1 MNKKIE
7 KLKKG
12 LKSKFKIDRT
22 QHRLPR
28 TTAVNGPRGLTL
40 LSRKCPIKSVQTTG
54 GCSAVQL
61 NIRTQFWTIFLKV
74 RAFLLPSTLQN
85 VLNPFLKDS
94 YGSTRAHGQ
103 ATQPFLA
110 YQYRPVRHR
119 SFLLGLLSHV
129 RRSSPTSP
137 GRRGA
142 RAHSSI

>member
-12 LKSKFKIDRT
+12 LKSKVKIDRT

-54 GCSAVQL
+54 GCSAVLL

-74 RAFLLPSTLQN
+74 RAFFVAQHPPKCPQPIFEGFLWVYPGPRASYIALFS
-85 VLNPFLKDS
+85 VL
-94 YGSTRAHGQ
+94 
-103 ATQPFLA
+103 
-110 YQYRPVRHR
+110 V
-119 SFLLGLLSHV
+119 
-129 RRSSPTSP
+129 
-137 GRRGA
+137 
-142 RAHSSI
+142 